1 MAGVDAAMV
10 QEAIQG
16 QLIKVVEQCVD
27 AELEHLEAL
36 EKMDSDDLDKLR
48 DKRLA
53 DMKRHAKQVQ
63 EWKALGHGEY
73 SELTE
78 EKEFFEAGKVSK
90 GIVCHFY
97 KDGTPR
103 CKIVDHHLRRLAP
116 RHPEARFCKLNV
128 ERAPFLTER
137 LRIRVIPTIA
147 LVAGSKTKDY
157 IVGFTDLGNR
167 DDFTTGVL
175 EWRIAQSGAIKY
187 SGDLSHPPDPE
198 EEGDWEEVGSTK
210 KVNPTQKYSSIRGG
224 LDDDDDGL
232 SD

>member
-1 MAGVDAAMV
+1 MAGVETAMV

-16 QLIKVVEQCVD
+16 QIIKVVEQCVD
-27 AELEHLEAL
+27 AELEALEAV
-36 EKMDSDDLDKLR
+36 EKLDEDDLDKLR
-48 DKRLA
+48 EKRLA
-53 DMKRHAKQVQ
+53 DMKRHAKQLQ

-78 EKEFFEAGKVSK
+78 EKEFFEAGKTSK
-90 GIVCHFY
+90 AIVCHFY
-97 KDGTPR
+97 KDGSQR

-116 RHPEARFCKLNV
+116 KHPEARFCKLNV

-167 DDFTTGVL
+167 DDFTTGIL

-187 SGDLSHPPDPE
+187 SGDLLHPPDPE
-198 EEGDWEEVGSTK
+198 EEGDWEEVGPIRKVQKEK
-210 KVNPTQKYSSIRGG
+210 KGTIRGG
-224 LDDDDDGL
+224 TDSDDELDL